1 MERTA
6 ENIDKIQQLL
16 ASDDLKNVEL
26 GFVLYV
32 AMPKPTLEPGT
43 PTWFGNPLF
52 DQLKAYPMFCL
63 KYDLTEHVL
72 AYSLVLRFDRQEI
85 TSLSEGKIKD
95 IFMLKRLRILELG
108 NNQIA
113 ELPKEVGQL
122 CSLET
127 LNLDYNQLTTLPGE
141 LSQLEKLFFVSLMH
155 NPIPLSERD
164 RLREMLPQATLM
176 F

>member
-16 ASDDLKNVEL
+16 ASDDLSNVEL
-26 GFVLYV
+26 GFVLYQT
-32 AMPKPTLEPGT
+32 MPKPTLEPGT

-63 KYDLTEHVL
+63 KYDLIEHVL
-72 AYSLVLRFDRQEI
+72 AYSLVLKFDQQGI
-85 TSLSEGKIKD
+85 TSLKEGKINE
-95 IFMLKRLRILELG
+95 IFKLQRLRVLELC
-108 NNQIA
+108 NNQIT
-113 ELPKEVGQL
+113 ELPKEIGQL
-122 CSLET
+122 QNLET
-127 LNLDYNQLTTLPGE
+127 LNLDYNQLTTLPKE
-141 LSQLEKLFFVSLMH
+141 LGQLENLFFVSLMH
-155 NPIPLSERD
+155 NPIPQAEHE